1 MQRLLGAEVPCSKKG
16 AVKLH
21 SGGHLGTGIDCGQI
35 HARGADG
42 AEQTGGESVK
52 REPNSH
58 INERLHTGLAQS
70 GRAAGMGISYDRY
83 DDESGNP
90 DYNPHDTR
98 VRMPHDGLTDDK
110 LAALSGAVRVTKGA
124 ANG

>member
-1 MQRLLGAEVPCSKKG
+1 MPMSTK
-16 AVKLH
+16 
-21 SGGHLGTGIDCGQI
+21 
-35 HARGADG
+35 
-42 AEQTGGESVK
+42 
-52 REPNSH
+52 SH

-98 VRMPHDGLTDDK
+98 VRLPHDGLTEDK
-110 LAALSGAVRVTKGA
+110 LAALSGPVRVTKGA
-124 ANG
+124 SKDER

>member
-1 MQRLLGAEVPCSKKG
+1 MPMS
-16 AVKLH
+16 
-21 SGGHLGTGIDCGQI
+21 T
-35 HARGADG
+35 
-42 AEQTGGESVK
+42 
-52 REPNSH
+52 NSH

-98 VRMPHDGLTDDK
+98 VRLPSDGLTEDK
-110 LAALSGAVRVTKGA
+110 LAELSGVVRVTKAGQK
-124 ANG
+124 

>member
-1 MQRLLGAEVPCSKKG
+1 MK
-16 AVKLH
+16 H
-21 SGGHLGTGIDCGQI
+21 
-35 HARGADG
+35 
-42 AEQTGGESVK
+42 
-52 REPNSH
+52 EPNSH

-90 DYNPHDTR
+90 DYDPHDTR
-98 VRMPHDGLTDDK
+98 VRLPSDGLTEDK

-124 ANG
+124 SKDERS

>member
-1 MQRLLGAEVPCSKKG
+1 MK
-16 AVKLH
+16 H
-21 SGGHLGTGIDCGQI
+21 
-35 HARGADG
+35 
-42 AEQTGGESVK
+42 
-52 REPNSH
+52 EPNSH

-90 DYNPHDTR
+90 DYDPHDTR
-98 VRMPHDGLTDDK
+98 VRLPSDGLTEDK

-124 ANG
+124 NICNTLLQFHTEKTALRCSKS